1 MSSVPIIEMK
11 NLTKRYH
18 PADEPAVN
26 NLSLK
31 VNTGEIFGLLGPNG
45 AGKTTTISI
54 LCSQIGADEGE
65 IYIDGKSLPGDAI
78 QVKRIIGVVPQ
89 EIALYE
95 KLTAYENLRF
105 FGHMYGLK
113 GKELKER
120 IHNRAQAFG
129 LEQKLHRK
137 VNTFSGGMKRR
148 VNLMAGI
155 LHQPRILILDEP
167 TVGIDV
173 QSKNVI
179 IEYLQHLNAHENT
192 TIVYT
197 SHLMEEAERF
207 CSHIAILD
215 SGQVVTEGKPEKLMG
230 TYPSCNNLEEIFLLL
245 TGRSLRD

>member
-1 MSSVPIIEMK
+1 MASTPIIEIRQ
-11 NLTKRYH
+11 LTKRYH
-18 PADEPAVN
+18 QSDEPAVKK
-26 NLSLK
+26 LDLK
-31 VNTGEIFGLLGPNG
+31 IGKGEIFGLLGPNG

-54 LCSQIGADEGE
+54 LCSQINADEGD
-65 IYIDGKSLPGDAI
+65 IFVDGKNLAADSVQI
-78 QVKRIIGVVPQ
+78 KKIIGVVPQ
-89 EIALYE
+89 EIALYQ

-105 FGHMYGLK
+105 FGNMYGLK
-113 GKELKER
+113 GEDLKER
-120 IHNRAQAFG
+120 IMSRAAAFG

-148 VNLMAGI
+148 VNLVAGI
-155 LHQPRILILDEP
+155 LHRPRILILDEP

-179 IEYLQHLNAHENT
+179 IDYLKQLNEKEET

-207 CSHIAILD
+207 CTHIAILD
-215 SGQVVTEGKPEKLMG
+215 MGKIVTEGKPEELISG
-230 TYPSCNNLEEIFLLL
+230 YPSCNNLEDIFLLL